1 MNENK
6 QIFQYAIEQANE
18 KLLNEEEFQLEGQV
32 AEIEYGNEVT
42 VSRGL
47 CGLLEVCYNFP

>member
-47 CGLLEVCYNFP
+47 CGLLEVC